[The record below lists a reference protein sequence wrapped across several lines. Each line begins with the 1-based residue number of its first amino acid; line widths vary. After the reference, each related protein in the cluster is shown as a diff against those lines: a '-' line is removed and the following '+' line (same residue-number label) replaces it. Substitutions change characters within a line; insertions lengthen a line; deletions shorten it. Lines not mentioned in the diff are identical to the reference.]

1 LGHRTSYNA
10 GISFVFLAT
19 IGWSLSGLFVRLMP
33 DLDGWQINCWRGLW
47 LAASLIVYL
56 VVVHGRETVD
66 QFDAIP
72 FSGLLISAL
81 CFAVGTTFYVS
92 SLTYVSTATVSV
104 IGATSPLITALLSPW
119 VTGERPHI
127 VAWFSA
133 ILAVVGA
140 AVIAQHG
147 IEVGN
152 GFGLLLSFAVPF
164 TFALQTL
171 LLRKYRDYDMMAAIC
186 VGGVLSFIIAGF
198 ASVTFGHASA
208 FNISQHDFLLLIL
221 MGIVQLGLPLI
232 FYGWGARGVP
242 AITLS
247 LIAVLDA
254 VFNPFWSWAFVGE
267 RPERAS
273 VLGGAIILG
282 AVVISIGGGHFLKH
296 VRDV

>member
-1 LGHRTSYNA
+1 MSQRTSYNS
-10 GISFVFLAT
+10 GIFFVFLAT

-47 LAASLIVYL
+47 LAVTLLVYL
-56 VVVHGRETVD
+56 VIVHGREAID

-72 FSGLLISAL
+72 FFGLLISAL
-81 CFAVGTTFYVS
+81 CFAVGTTFYVT
-92 SLTYVSTATVSV
+92 SLTFVSTATVSV

-119 VTGERPHI
+119 VTGERPHLI
-127 VAWFSA
+127 AWFSA
-133 ILAVVGA
+133 VLAVVGA

-147 IEVGN
+147 WQLGN

-186 VGGVLSFIIAGF
+186 VGGFLSFCIAGF
-198 ASVTFGHASA
+198 ASVTVGHASA
-208 FNISQHDFLLLIL
+208 FNISQHDFLLLVL
-221 MGIVQLGLPLI
+221 MGVVQLALPLI
-232 FYGWGARGVP
+232 FYGWGARAVP

-254 VFNPFWSWAFVGE
+254 VFNPFWSWAVVGE
-267 RPERAS
+267 KPETAS
-273 VLGGAIILG
+273 LIGGAIILG
-282 AVVISIGGGHFLKH
+282 AVVLSIGGGHFLKH

>member
-1 LGHRTSYNA
+1 LRKDTSYNSGLA
-10 GISFVFLAT
+10 YVFLAT

-33 DLDGWQINCWRGLW
+33 GLDGWQINCWRGLW
-47 LAASLIVYL
+47 LAASLVVYL
-56 VVVHGRETVD
+56 VIVHGRHTID

-72 FSGLLISAL
+72 FAGLVISAL

-92 SLTYVSTATVSV
+92 SLTYASTANVSV

-133 ILAVVGA
+133 ILALVGA

-147 IEVGN
+147 LEVGHW
-152 GFGLLLSFAVPF
+152 FGLLLSSAVPF

-171 LLRKYRDYDMMAAIC
+171 LLRKYRDFDMMAAIC
-186 VGGVLSFIIAGF
+186 IGGFLSFIIAGF
-198 ASVTFGHASA
+198 ASLTIGHASA
-208 FNISQHDFLLLIL
+208 FNIGQHDFLLLVL
-221 MGIVQLGLPLI
+221 MGLVQLGLPLI
-232 FYGWGARGVP
+232 FYGWGARAVP

-254 VFNPFWSWAFVGE
+254 VFNPFWSWAFAGE
-267 RPERAS
+267 KPEIAS
-273 VLGGAIILG
+273 LIGGAIILG
-282 AVVISIGGGHFLKH
+282 AVVLSIGGGHFFKH